1 MTNIKNDS
9 KLPLM
14 EKLKKKKEYK
24 NLFKDKKP
32 MKRKYIYPKD
42 NFEYEKDFNESNYKK
57 KIG

>member
-24 NLFKDKKP
+24 NLFKDSIKSALLL
-32 MKRKYIYPKD
+32 D
-42 NFEYEKDFNESNYKK
+42 LLGN
-57 KIG
+57 